1 MNKKKRENNI
11 LGEKKK
17 KCRKKNKL
25 KIGKEMENKENNSNK
40 NEEKKLFEIK
50 NMLSETLKLQ

>member
-1 MNKKKRENNI
+1 
-11 LGEKKK
+11 
-17 KCRKKNKL
+17 
-25 KIGKEMENKENNSNK
+25 MENKENNSNK